1 MTTEIIGQLPEFF
14 DDASN
19 ERLWV
24 MVEKGTAL
32 LKVGQYVQIQERG
45 GFERDAEYQNCPS
58 HEFRVPGTRITLL
71 SKGGPSSYA
80 VTRVEEPSDLAR
92 EEAPDAAP

>member
-1 MTTEIIGQLPEFF
+1 MSDIGTHVL
-14 DDASN
+14 
-19 ERLWV
+19 
-24 MVEKGTAL
+24 T
-32 LKVGQYVQIQERG
+32 VGQYVRIQERG
-45 GFERDAEYQNCPS
+45 GFERDSEYQDCPS

>member
-1 MTTEIIGQLPEFF
+1 MEIRGQLPEFF
-14 DDASN
+14 NVSN

-24 MVEKGTAL
+24 MVEKSTVI
-32 LKVGQYVQIQERG
+32 LKAGQYVRIQERG
-45 GFERDAEYQNCPS
+45 GFERDSEYQDCPS

>member
-1 MTTEIIGQLPEFF
+1 MEIIGQRPEFR
-14 DDASN
+14 DVTTHQ
-19 ERLWV
+19 RLWV
-24 MVEKGTAL
+24 MSDIGTHVL
-32 LKVGQYVQIQERG
+32 TVGQYVRIQERG
-45 GFERDAEYQNCPS
+45 GFERDSEYQDCPS